1 MQEEAA
7 EKIDAGLR
15 RRWQAGDAIDSCR
28 LPSPNRRFWQ
38 FRRAAHTVMNASAAI
53 TRLKRRRAWEEAQ
66 TSGVGQAVVHLAA
79 APTDSAV
86 LSLVD
91 N

>member
-15 RRWQAGDAIDSCR
+15 RRWQADDAIDSCR

-53 TRLKRRRAWEEAQ
+53 TILKPAKSANTTDLKAREDGRRG
-66 TSGVGQAVVHLAA
+66 S
-79 APTDSAV
+79 
-86 LSLVD
+86 
-91 N
+91 

>member
-1 MQEEAA
+1 
-7 EKIDAGLR
+7 
-15 RRWQAGDAIDSCR
+15 
-28 LPSPNRRFWQ
+28 
-38 FRRAAHTVMNASAAI
+38 MNASAAI